1 MEPTQRTKNAPSI
14 VTNVI
19 EDNNIVHSVINVDI
33 VERSPT
39 PIIIYNVEGEL
50 DFLATKDDDKQ
61 NLDDT

>member
-14 VTNVI
+14 VANVI
-19 EDNNIVHSVINVDI
+19 EDNNIVHSVITIDI

-50 DFLATKDDDKQ
+50 DSPVTKDDNK
-61 NLDDT
+61 

>member
-19 EDNNIVHSVINVDI
+19 EDNNIVHSVITVDI

-50 DFLATKDDDKQ
+50 DFLATKDDNKK